1 MNHTLVRLGAG
12 LWALVMLGLFTLGM
26 IVSISGG
33 F

>member
-12 LWALVMLGLFTLGM
+12 LWALLMLAFTGLLM
-26 IVSISGG
+26 VVSISGG